1 MNHGDMLVKKGD
13 PETAKKIYQIAT
25 KQSGFKTWPYK
36 DVLIRRIANAEKN
49 VNQFRQKINNSD
61 KIKENSILINTPF
74 SCMA

>member
-1 MNHGDMLVKKGD
+1 MLVKKGD

-49 VNQFRQKINNSD
+49 VNQFRQKIKKSD
-61 KIKENSILINTPF
+61 NIKGEFHHDKYSFFLHGLP
-74 SCMA
+74 